1 MCTVLVIESNPG
13 IRERIAEVLQPAL
26 YTVVCANSTPSALH
40 VALNEKPEVIL
51 CSLTPT
57 SPTSP
62 TNSTNSTT
70 APASSSSAH
79 LAHSSP
85 IDAFAVLQ
93 AVRTNTQLMAT
104 SVILFGSAVDDNA
117 RRHAMNSGADD
128 VLTFPCSDAELLE
141 AVSAR
146 VRRARDIVSAAQ
158 REDVHEIDAATLRRV
173 GKTHMYKKNDVIYT
187 DNSAAHA
194 IYYLVH
200 GKVKTYRTHEHGKDF
215 ITGLYADGQFVGYS
229 AALSNTPHTD
239 VAKAL
244 DDSEI
249 IEVPRSE
256 FLTVVLHSAVMS
268 QRFLQVLADELIS
281 KDESL
286 VRLAYNSVR
295 KRVADALVAL
305 ERHYHDSAE
314 SFRIAISRE
323 NLANLSGTATETTI
337 RTLHDFKEEK
347 LIEIHGSTIQI
358 LNLEKLRSMR
368 S

>member
-1 MCTVLVIESNPG
+1 MCTVLVIESNSG
-13 IRERIAEVLQPAL
+13 IRERIAEVLQPAM
-26 YTVVCANSTPSALH
+26 YTVLRAHSTAQALQL
-40 VALNEKPEVIL
+40 ALSEKPEVFL
-51 CSLTPT
+51 CSL
-57 SPTSP
+57 S
-62 TNSTNSTT
+62 STNSTT
-70 APASSSSAH
+70 SSRSANTV
-79 LAHSSP
+79 HSSP
-85 IDAFAVLQ
+85 VDAFAVLQ
-93 AVRTNTQLMAT
+93 AVRADTQLMAV
-104 SVILFGSAVDDNA
+104 SVILFGSMVDDHT

-146 VRRARDIVSAAQ
+146 VRRARAAMYAAK
-158 REDVHEIDAATLRRV
+158 REEAHEIDVTTLRRV
-173 GKTHMYKKNDVIYT
+173 GRTHMYKKNDVIYT

-194 IYYLVH
+194 IYYVVH
-200 GKVKTYRTHEHGKDF
+200 GKVKTYRTHELGKDF

-244 DDSEI
+244 DDSEV

>member
-1 MCTVLVIESNPG
+1 MCTVLVIESNSG
-13 IRERIAEVLQPAL
+13 IRERIAEVLQSAL
-26 YTVVCANSTPSALH
+26 YTVVCANSTAAALH

-51 CSLTPT
+51 CSLNSTN
-57 SPTSP
+57 STSP
-62 TNSTNSTT
+62 TNST
-70 APASSSSAH
+70 ASSSSAH
-79 LAHSSP
+79 LAHTLP
-85 IDAFAVLQ
+85 VDAFAVLQ
-93 AVRTNTQLMAT
+93 AVRTNTQLIST
-104 SVILFGSAVDDNA
+104 SVMFFASTLDDNA

-146 VRRARDIVSAAQ
+146 VRRARDMVSAAQ
-158 REDVHEIDAATLRRV
+158 REDVHEIDATTLRRI
-173 GKTHMYKKNDVIYT
+173 GRTRTYKKNDVIYT

-194 IYYLVH
+194 IYYVVH
-200 GKVKTYRTHEHGKDF
+200 GKVKTYRTHELGKDF

-239 VAKAL
+239 VARAL
-244 DDSEI
+244 DESEI

-268 QRFLQVLADELIS
+268 QRFLQVLADELNS

-305 ERHYHDSAE
+305 EQHYHDSAE
-314 SFRIAISRE
+314 SFRMAISRE
-323 NLANLSGTATETTI
+323 NLANLAGTATETTI